1 MTNTGKQIADLLM
14 DTGESAPDMTHAV
27 KVLGNGSMQKGFSR
41 IGEYFAEEAS
51 SAAAKGLTKGRIQG
65 GVAGALGAAAAIVG
79 VLYLISKKKEK
90 AAKHEVEGQIIL
102 QTMKESS
109 VNADGEELDENTVVD
124 TDNTAKGSEPS
135 EE

>member
-14 DTGESAPDMTHAV
+14 DTGKSAPDMTHAV

-51 SAAAKGLTKGRIQG
+51 SAAKGLTKGRIQG
-65 GVAGALGAAAAIVG
+65 GVAGALGAAAAIGG

-90 AAKHEVEGQIIL
+90 AAKHEAEGQIIL